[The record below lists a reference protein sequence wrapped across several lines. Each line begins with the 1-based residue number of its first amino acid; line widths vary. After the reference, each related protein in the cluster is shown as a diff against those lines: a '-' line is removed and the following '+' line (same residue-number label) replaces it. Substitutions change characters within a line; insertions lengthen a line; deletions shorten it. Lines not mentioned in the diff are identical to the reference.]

1 MLKKYKIVLI
11 QTNNVKKVLAISNI
25 KRNIYSKFNKFLKEK
40 KPPFIINYIK
50 RKKTQFELGIVSTQP
65 PLSAIYK
72 KDELGRNTLV
82 KLNYPSY
89 FLHDLHLYWVEEKIY
104 DHQTKDRIG
113 FIDFIKKYTTSKNI
127 KHIFT
132 LNNKLIVQENDNYS
146 LFSLKTIDDSQR
158 FLDSIKQHLYKY
170 GRCDCLLIPD
180 TSTIQRKEL
189 YKILEMKG
197 FNKKMLYKHF
207 TY

>member
-1 MLKKYKIVLI
+1 M
-11 QTNNVKKVLAISNI
+11 
-25 KRNIYSKFNKFLKEK
+25 
-40 KPPFIINYIK
+40 
-50 RKKTQFELGIVSTQP
+50 
-65 PLSAIYK
+65 
-72 KDELGRNTLV
+72 
-82 KLNYPSY
+82 
-89 FLHDLHLYWVEEKIY
+89 EEKIY

-113 FIDFIKKYTTSKNI
+113 FMDFIKKYTTSKNI

-146 LFSLKTIDDSQR
+146 LFSLKTVDDSQR

-197 FNKKMLYKHF
+197 FDKKMLYKHF